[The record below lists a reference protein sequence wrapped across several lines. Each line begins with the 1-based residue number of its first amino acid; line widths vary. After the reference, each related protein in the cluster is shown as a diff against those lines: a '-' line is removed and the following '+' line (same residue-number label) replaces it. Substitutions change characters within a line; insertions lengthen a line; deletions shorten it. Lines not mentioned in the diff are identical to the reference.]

1 MLSVTHN
8 PFKTFFVPLRMTDSD
23 KKDISDIMYEYQT
36 SQDKLLE
43 ENVALRQTVNQLMEE
58 VERMK
63 KPPLM
68 VCEVRSILPDK
79 KAIIKIPNGNSF
91 LVEVIT
97 DEKLVNGDTIYVD
110 QKFLT
115 VLAKGDEQKRFE
127 VESFVIVEKPD
138 VTWDMIGG
146 LVEEKERIREVVELP
161 LLKPELFEKVGIQP
175 PKGILLH
182 GPPGTG
188 KTMLAKAVAAETNS
202 TFIEI
207 VGSELVQKFIGEGA
221 KLVKDIF
228 DLAREKAPAIVFIDE
243 IDSLAAKRIEMG
255 TSGEREV
262 QRTFMQLLAEI
273 DGFNSLGDVKI
284 IAATNRLDILDPAIT
299 RPGRLERAIEIG
311 APDREGIIEILKI
324 HTKRMPLEKVDT
336 TRVAGLMEG
345 FTGAQI
351 KAVCTEAGY
360 RAIRASRGKVFES
373 DFDFAVERIRDSS
386 DDSFPS
392 MFG

>member
-1 MLSVTHN
+1 MV
-8 PFKTFFVPLRMTDSD
+8 DSD
-23 KKDISDIMYEYQT
+23 KKDISDIMYEYQS
-36 SQDKLLE
+36 SQDKLME

-68 VCEVRSILPDK
+68 VCEVRTVLPDK

-97 DEKLVNGDTIYVD
+97 DEPLASGDTIYVD

-115 VLAKGDEQKRFE
+115 VLEKGDTQKKFE
-127 VESFVIVEKPD
+127 VESFVILEKPD
-138 VTWDMIGG
+138 VRWDMIGG
-146 LVEEKERIREVVELP
+146 LTEEKERIREVVELP
-161 LLKPELFEKVGIQP
+161 LLKPDLFEKVGIQP

-273 DGFNSLGDVKI
+273 DGFNNLGDVKI
-284 IAATNRLDILDPAIT
+284 IAATNRVDILDPAIT
-299 RPGRLERAIEIG
+299 RPGRLERSIEIG
-311 APDREGIIEILKI
+311 TPDADGIAEILGI
-324 HTKRMPLEKVDT
+324 HTKRMPLEKVNT
-336 TRVAGLMEG
+336 ARIAGLMEG
-345 FTGAQI
+345 FSGAQI

-360 RAIRASRGKVFES
+360 HAIRDGRSKVFES
-373 DFDFAVERIRDSS
+373 DFESAIERVRDID
-386 DDSFPS
+386 DDSYPA

>member
-1 MLSVTHN
+1 MV
-8 PFKTFFVPLRMTDSD
+8 DSD
-23 KKDISDIMYEYQT
+23 KKDISDIMYEYQS
-36 SQDKLLE
+36 SQDKLME

-68 VCEVRSILPDK
+68 VCEVRTVLPDK

-97 DEKLVNGDTIYVD
+97 DEPLASGDTIYVD

-115 VLAKGDEQKRFE
+115 VLEKGDTQKKFE
-127 VESFVIVEKPD
+127 VESFVILEKPE
-138 VTWDMIGG
+138 VRWDMIGG
-146 LVEEKERIREVVELP
+146 LTEEKERIREVVELP

-273 DGFNSLGDVKI
+273 DGFNNLGDVKI
-284 IAATNRLDILDPAIT
+284 IAATNRADILDPAIT
-299 RPGRLERAIEIG
+299 RPGRLERSIEIG
-311 APDREGIIEILKI
+311 TPDADGIAEILGI
-324 HTKRMPLEKVDT
+324 HTKRMPLEKVNAA
-336 TRVAGLMEG
+336 RIAGLMEG
-345 FTGAQI
+345 FSGAQI

-360 RAIRASRGKVFES
+360 HAIRDGRSKVFES
-373 DFDFAVERIRDSS
+373 DFESAIERVRDID
-386 DDSFPS
+386 DDSYPA

>member
-1 MLSVTHN
+1 MV
-8 PFKTFFVPLRMTDSD
+8 DSD
-23 KKDISDIMYEYQT
+23 KKDISDIMYEYQS
-36 SQDKLLE
+36 SQDKLME

-68 VCEVRSILPDK
+68 VCEVRTVLPDK

-97 DEKLVNGDTIYVD
+97 DEPLASGDTIYVD

-115 VLAKGDEQKRFE
+115 VLEKGDTQKKFE
-127 VESFVIVEKPD
+127 VESFVILEKPD
-138 VTWDMIGG
+138 VRWDMIGG
-146 LVEEKERIREVVELP
+146 LTEEKERIREVVELP
-161 LLKPELFEKVGIQP
+161 LLKPDLFEKVGIQP

-273 DGFNSLGDVKI
+273 DGFNNLGDVKI
-284 IAATNRLDILDPAIT
+284 IAATNRVDILDPAIT
-299 RPGRLERAIEIG
+299 RPGRLERSIEIG
-311 APDREGIIEILKI
+311 TPDADGIAEILGI
-324 HTKRMPLEKVDT
+324 HTKRMPLEKVNAA
-336 TRVAGLMEG
+336 RIAGLMEG
-345 FTGAQI
+345 FSGAQI

-360 RAIRASRGKVFES
+360 HAIRDGRSKVFES
-373 DFDFAVERIRDSS
+373 DFESAVERVRDID
-386 DDSFPS
+386 DDSYPA

>member
-1 MLSVTHN
+1 MV
-8 PFKTFFVPLRMTDSD
+8 DSD
-23 KKDISDIMYEYQT
+23 KKDISDIMYEYQS
-36 SQDKLLE
+36 SQDKLME

-68 VCEVRSILPDK
+68 VCEVRTVLPDK

-97 DEKLVNGDTIYVD
+97 DEKLASGDTIYVD

-115 VLAKGDEQKRFE
+115 VLEKGDTQKKFE

-138 VTWDMIGG
+138 ITWDMIGG
-146 LVEEKERIREVVELP
+146 LTDEKERIREVVELP

-273 DGFNSLGDVKI
+273 DGFNNLGDVKI
-284 IAATNRLDILDPAIT
+284 IAATNRADILDPAIT
-299 RPGRLERAIEIG
+299 RPGRLERSIEIG
-311 APDREGIIEILKI
+311 TPDAEGITEIFNI
-324 HTKRMPLEKVDT
+324 HTQRMPLEKVNAA
-336 TRVAGLMEG
+336 RIAGLMEG
-345 FTGAQI
+345 FSGAQI

-360 RAIRASRGKVFES
+360 HAIRDGRSKVFES
-373 DFDFAVERIRDSS
+373 DFESSIERIRQVD
-386 DDSFPS
+386 DDSYPA

>member
-1 MLSVTHN
+1 
-8 PFKTFFVPLRMTDSD
+8 MTDSD
-23 KKDISDIMYEYQT
+23 KKDISDIMYEYQS
-36 SQDKLLE
+36 SQDKLME

-58 VERMK
+58 IERMK

-68 VCEVRSILPDK
+68 VCEVRSVLPDK

-97 DEKLVNGDTIYVD
+97 DEKLESGDTIYVD

-115 VLAKGDEQKRFE
+115 VLEKGDTQKRFE

-138 VTWDMIGG
+138 VRWDMIGG
-146 LVEEKERIREVVELP
+146 LADEKERIREVVELP

-273 DGFNSLGDVKI
+273 DGFQNLGDVKI

-299 RPGRLERAIEIG
+299 RPGRLERSIEVS
-311 APDREGIIEILKI
+311 APELDGIIEIFRI
-324 HTKRMPLEKVDT
+324 HTKRMPLEQVNTLRIAK
-336 TRVAGLMEG
+336 LMEG

-360 RAIRASRGKVFES
+360 RAIRESRSKVFDA
-373 DFDFAVERIRDSS
+373 DFEAAVERVRES
-386 DDSFPS
+386 DEDGYPA

>member
-1 MLSVTHN
+1 
-8 PFKTFFVPLRMTDSD
+8 MTDSD
-23 KKDISDIMYEYQT
+23 KKDISDIMYEYQS
-36 SQDKLLE
+36 SQDKLVE

-68 VCEVRSILPDK
+68 VCEVRTVLPDK

-97 DEKLVNGDTIYVD
+97 DEPLEGGDTIYVD

-115 VLAKGDEQKRFE
+115 VLEKGDTQKKFE
-127 VESFVIVEKPD
+127 VEAFVIVEKPE
-138 VTWDMIGG
+138 VKWDMIGG
-146 LVEEKERIREVVELP
+146 LAEEKERIREVVELP

-273 DGFNSLGDVKI
+273 DGFNNLGDVKI
-284 IAATNRLDILDPAIT
+284 IAATNRVDILDPAIT
-299 RPGRLERAIEIG
+299 RPGRLERSIEIG
-311 APDREGIIEILKI
+311 APDAQGILEIFRI
-324 HTKRMPLEKVDT
+324 HTKRMPLDQVNVS
-336 TRVAGLMEG
+336 RIAGLMEG

-360 RAIRASRGKVFES
+360 HAIRDGRSKVFEA
-373 DFDFAVERIRDSS
+373 DFKSAVERVRDA
-386 DDSFPS
+386 DDEGFPA
-392 MFG
+392 MYG